1 MLLSTLRQ
9 RLGDATGRLL
19 QFTSRRLQSSNDIG
33 RQGGAGLSGRQAA
46 ARKLHTR
53 STLYYV
59 TAAGVLF
66 AGATYAAVP
75 LYRMFCQVRQ
85 PN

>member
-1 MLLSTLRQ
+1 MVLSL
-9 RLGDATGRLL
+9 
-19 QFTSRRLQSSNDIG
+19 NN
-33 RQGGAGLSGRQAA
+33 
-46 ARKLHTR
+46 K

-75 LYRMFCQVRQ
+75 LYRMFCQVSK
-85 PN
+85 NVNITANIKHL

>member
-1 MLLSTLRQ
+1 MSVSLIRPLGHLLRHHCSLTTTNVYLRH
-9 RLGDATGRLL
+9 
-19 QFTSRRLQSSNDIG
+19 QFRWHISR
-33 RQGGAGLSGRQAA
+33 GLSGKDEAR
-46 ARKLHTR
+46 RKLNTQ

-75 LYRMFCQVRQ
+75 LYRMFCQVS
-85 PN
+85 